1 MKNIKK
7 IKIYEDS
14 TIKQALRAISRGQI
28 KIAIVVNAKDKL
40 VGTLSDGDI
49 RRGFLKGLNIN
60 SSIKSLINKKPLISK
75 MGERNESVLKIA
87 YSKKINQ
94 IPVVNNKGKV
104 IEILTINDPIKDK
117 LTFNYVV
124 IMAGGKGTR
133 LKPLTKSTPKPML
146 KVGNKPIL
154 ETIIRR
160 FRDCGYKNIILCV
173 NYKSNKIQHYFKNGS
188 KFGVRIKY
196 IKEKKRM
203 GTAGALSLLKRE
215 KLSEPFFVTNGDLLT
230 NLNYEKMLDFHQKY
244 NAMATMCVKEYN
256 LSSPYGEVNLMNEN
270 IYNIQEKPTHKF
282 FANSGIYVLNPECIN
297 LVPKKF
303 YDMTSLFKKMISK
316 KKKVISFPIDE
327 YWKDIGRPSDYETAN
342 KEFLKQFKN

>member
-7 IKIYEDS
+7 IKINEDS
-14 TIKQALRAISRGQI
+14 TVKQALRAISRGQL
-28 KIAIVVNAKDKL
+28 KIAIVVDTKDKL
-40 VGTLSDGDI
+40 IGTLSDGDI

-60 SSIKSLINKKPLISK
+60 SSIKTLINTKPLISK
-75 MGERNESVLKIA
+75 YGERTDSILKIA

-94 IPVVNNKGKV
+94 IPVVNNKGRV
-104 IEILTINDPIKDK
+104 LGVLTINDPIKNK

-133 LKPLTKSTPKPML
+133 LKTLTKSIPKPML
-146 KVGNKPIL
+146 KVGDKPIL
-154 ETIIRR
+154 ETIIER

-173 NYKSNKIQHYFKNGS
+173 NYKSNKIENYFKNGK
-188 KFGVRIKY
+188 KFGVKIKY

-215 KLSEPFFVTNGDLLT
+215 KLTEPFFVTNGDLLT
-230 NLNYEKMLDFHQKY
+230 NLNFEKMLDFHQKY

-256 LSSPYGEVNLMNEN
+256 LSSPYGEVNLINEN
-270 IYNIQEKPTHKF
+270 ICNINEKPTHKF
-282 FANSGIYVLNPECIN
+282 FANSGIYVLNPECIK

-316 KKKVISFPIDE
+316 KKKVISFPIEE

>member
-7 IKIYEDS
+7 IKINEDS

-60 SSIKSLINKKPLISK
+60 SSVKSIINKKPLISK

-104 IEILTINDPIKDK
+104 IEILTINNTIKDK

-133 LKPLTKSTPKPML
+133 LKPLTKSIPKPML
-146 KVGNKPIL
+146 KVGKKPIL
-154 ETIIRR
+154 ETIIER
-160 FRDCGYKNIILCV
+160 FRDCGYINFVICV
-173 NYKSNKIQHYFKNGS
+173 NHKSNVIKDYFKQ
-188 KFGVRIKY
+188 R
-196 IKEKKRM
+196 R
-203 GTAGALSLLKRE
+203 
-215 KLSEPFFVTNGDLLT
+215 
-230 NLNYEKMLDFHQKY
+230 
-244 NAMATMCVKEYN
+244 
-256 LSSPYGEVNLMNEN
+256 
-270 IYNIQEKPTHKF
+270 
-282 FANSGIYVLNPECIN
+282 
-297 LVPKKF
+297 
-303 YDMTSLFKKMISK
+303 
-316 KKKVISFPIDE
+316 
-327 YWKDIGRPSDYETAN
+327 
-342 KEFLKQFKN
+342 